1 MKQQS
6 SAKTKNEGALGKR
19 FVRHVG
25 IFRSDVSSLLVNL
38 GQSAAV
44 RSGPGQV
51 IGRAGRNTP
60 FFPSFAMS
68 SGRLFLD
75 GVLASIARLR
85 FTGSTRLNRL
95 PPRMKRIIIER

>member
-1 MKQQS
+1 MKKQS
-6 SAKTKNEGALGKR
+6 STETKYEGALGKR
-19 FVRHVG
+19 FIRHVG
-25 IFRSDVSSLLVNL
+25 IFRSDVSLPLVNL

-60 FFPSFAMS
+60 CPSFAMS

-85 FTGSTRLNRL
+85 FTGSTRLKRL
-95 PPRMKRIIIER
+95 PARRKAFIIER

>member
-1 MKQQS
+1 MKKQA

-19 FVRHVG
+19 FIRHVG
-25 IFRSDVSSLLVNL
+25 IFRSDVLLHLVNL

-60 FFPSFAMS
+60 CPSFAMS
-68 SGRLFLD
+68 SDRLFLD
-75 GVLASIARLR
+75 GVLASIARLC
-85 FTGSTRLNRL
+85 FTGTTRLKRL
-95 PPRMKRIIIER
+95 PARKKAFIIER

>member
-1 MKQQS
+1 MKKQS
-6 SAKTKNEGALGKR
+6 SSKAKNEGALGKR
-19 FVRHVG
+19 FIRHGG
-25 IFRSDVSSLLVNL
+25 IYRPDMLLLLVNL

-60 FFPSFAMS
+60 CPSFAMS

-75 GVLASIARLR
+75 GVLASSARLR
-85 FTGSTRLNRL
+85 FTGSTRLKRL
-95 PPRMKRIIIER
+95 RL